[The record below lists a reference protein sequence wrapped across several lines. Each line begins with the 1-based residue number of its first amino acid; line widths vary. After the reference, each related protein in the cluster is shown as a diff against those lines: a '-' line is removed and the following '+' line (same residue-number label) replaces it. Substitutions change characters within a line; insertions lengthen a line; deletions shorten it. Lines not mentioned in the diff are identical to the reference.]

1 MPEAGINTKVTRTF
15 AFFRRS
21 LPRAALA
28 RCPRTVLNSRD
39 CMDRHG
45 GMDSHD
51 SADCLHGI
59 VAVLLYALDILPAVM
74 KSIMVATATATATA
88 PAPEMRSKRA
98 RKDTMVRTIRVDF
111 DQSGDLSVLVSCHID
126 QQRWAYNMRY
136 DL

>member
-74 KSIMVATATATATA
+74 KSIMVVTATATA

-98 RKDTMVRTIRVDF
+98 RKDTMIRTIRVDF
-111 DQSGDLSVLVSCHID
+111 DQSGDLSVLVSRHID

-136 DL
+136 DS